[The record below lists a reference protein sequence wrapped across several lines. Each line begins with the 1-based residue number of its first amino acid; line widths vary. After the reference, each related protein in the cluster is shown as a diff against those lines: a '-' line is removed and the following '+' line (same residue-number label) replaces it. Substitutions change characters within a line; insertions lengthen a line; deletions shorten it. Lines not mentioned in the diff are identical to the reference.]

1 MDIPCLEPELGL
13 NPALRRRSTSAGPMP
28 PGSPAQAAGEP
39 PGDSPSDALDTL
51 PAPLHEAVSASAPE
65 LGRPARSERALPLSG
80 SAGRVVHCVGRLD
93 CDEAHGLLW
102 PTVLAL
108 ADAGLRQC
116 VVLLHPADAEHA
128 RLLLP
133 REVPLVVAAPGR
145 MLQRWRRAA
154 QARIA
159 AELRAEPVLAVHLHG
174 HAGAFAGLAAMQEIA
189 VHAPVF
195 FHTPQ
200 HPASGWPMRALTRW
214 LGRLAQGRTPAG
226 NPPAYLVQPG
236 RVDPLSAASALGDAL
251 LAEPVH
257 DLFFHTP
264 HAEVEPPRVVTRGR
278 ADDVDFA
285 ARYAQI
291 AVLLAGSAPTLQF
304 AWIGDADEAVQAVL
318 KAAHVQVLPGA
329 APAERAEQLAQAWI
343 YLAPIG
349 DAPDARGL
357 LEAMAVGLPCV
368 THAGGA
374 SAELVID
381 QLSGLVGDRDEA
393 LLQAIAALVDSPA
406 LRERLGGA
414 ARERSLLRY
423 SRHRFQASLLLA
435 HGLSARSGT
444 EAAAPR
450 RLRRFAAA

>member
-1 MDIPCLEPELGL
+1 MDIPCLEPELDL
-13 NPALRRRSTSAGPMP
+13 NQNLHEYAARAAVGGRGNAADTATTSTP
-28 PGSPAQAAGEP
+28 PTDAQ
-39 PGDSPSDALDTL
+39 DTL
-51 PAPLHEAVSASAPE
+51 PAPADEAQPPAEAVVT
-65 LGRPARSERALPLSG
+65 GRPRPERPMPLMG
-80 SAGRVVHCVGRLD
+80 SVGRVVHCVGRLD

-133 REVPLVVAAPGR
+133 RTVPLIVAAPGGV
-145 MLQRWRRAA
+145 LQRWRRDA

-174 HAGAFAGLAAMQEIA
+174 HAGAFAGLAAMQEVE

-200 HPASGWPMRALTRW
+200 HPASGWPMRSLTRW

-226 NPPAYLVQPG
+226 DPPAYLVQPG
-236 RVDPLSAASALGDAL
+236 RVDPLSAASAFGDAL

-278 ADDVDFA
+278 ADDVAFA

-304 AWIGDADEAVQAVL
+304 AWIGEADEAVQAVL
-318 KAAHVQVLPGA
+318 KAAHVQILPGA
-329 APAERAEQLAQAWI
+329 DPAERAAQLAQAWI
-343 YLAPIG
+343 YLAPSG
-349 DAPDARGL
+349 DALDARGV

-368 THAGGA
+368 TRDGGA
-374 SAELVID
+374 GAELVID
-381 QLSGLVGDRDEA
+381 QLSGFVCARDEA
-393 LLQAIAALVDSPA
+393 LLQAIAALVDSAA
-406 LRERLGGA
+406 LRQRLGRA

-435 HGLSARSGT
+435 HGLPASSGSD
-444 EAAAPR
+444 AAPAR
-450 RLRRFAAA
+450 RMRRFAAA

>member
-1 MDIPCLEPELGL
+1 MFPL
-13 NPALRRRSTSAGPMP
+13 N
-28 PGSPAQAAGEP
+28 
-39 PGDSPSDALDTL
+39 
-51 PAPLHEAVSASAPE
+51 VS
-65 LGRPARSERALPLSG
+65 RPERALPLSG
-80 SAGRVVHCVGRLD
+80 SAGRVLHCVGRLEPD
-93 CDEAHGLLW
+93 DAHGPLW

-133 REVPLVVAAPGR
+133 REVPLVVASAGGV
-145 MLQRWRRAA
+145 LQRWRRDA

-174 HAGAFAGLAAMQEIA
+174 HAGAFAGLAAMQQVE

-200 HPASGWPMRALTRW
+200 PPASGWPMRALTRW

-226 NPPAYLVQPG
+226 DPPAYLVQPG

-264 HAEVEPPRVVTRGR
+264 QAEMERPRVVTRGR
-278 ADDVDFA
+278 AGDVAFA
-285 ARYAQI
+285 ARYAQV
-291 AVLLAGSAPTLQF
+291 AVLLAGSTPTLQF
-304 AWIGDADEAVQAVL
+304 AWIGNADEAVHAVL
-318 KAAHVQVLPGA
+318 KAAHVQILPGA
-329 APAERAEQLAQAWI
+329 TPAERADQLAQAWI
-343 YLAPIG
+343 YLAPSG
-349 DAPDARGL
+349 DAPDARGM

-368 THAGGA
+368 TRGGGA

-381 QLSGLVGDRDEA
+381 RLSGRVGERDDA
-393 LLQAIAALVDSPA
+393 LLQAIAALVDSPT
-406 LRERLGGA
+406 LRQRLGRA

-435 HGLSARSGT
+435 HGLPLRSRADVP
-444 EAAAPR
+444 E
-450 RLRRFAAA
+450 RLPHRFAPA

>member
-1 MDIPCLEPELGL
+1 MDIPCLEPELDL
-13 NPALRRRSTSAGPMP
+13 NPNLRQRPVTATEGGRSN
-28 PGSPAQAAGEP
+28 AAGTATAP
-39 PGDSPSDALDTL
+39 TPPSDAQDTL
-51 PAPLHEAVSASAPE
+51 PAPFDEVQPTAEAGTTRPPRPE
-65 LGRPARSERALPLSG
+65 RPMPMSG
-80 SAGRVVHCVGRLD
+80 SVGRVVHCVGRLD

-133 REVPLVVAAPGR
+133 RSVPLVVAAPGGV
-145 MLQRWRRAA
+145 LQRWRRDA
-154 QARIA
+154 QDRIA

-174 HAGAFAGLAAMQEIA
+174 HAGAFAGLAAMQEVE

-214 LGRLAQGRTPAG
+214 LARLAQGRTPAG
-226 NPPAYLVQPG
+226 DPPAYLVQPG
-236 RVDPLSAASALGDAL
+236 RVDPLSAASTLGDAV

-257 DLFFHTP
+257 DIFFHTP
-264 HAEVEPPRVVTRGR
+264 HAEVEPPRVATRGR
-278 ADDVDFA
+278 SDDVAFA

-304 AWIGDADEAVQAVL
+304 AWIGAADEAVQAVL
-318 KAAHVQVLPGA
+318 KAAQVQILPGA
-329 APAERAEQLAQAWI
+329 DPTERAAQLAQAWI
-343 YLAPIG
+343 YLAPCG
-349 DAPDARGL
+349 DALDARGV
-357 LEAMAVGLPCV
+357 LEAMAIGLPCV

-393 LLQAIAALVDSPA
+393 LLQAIAALVDSSA
-406 LRERLGGA
+406 LRQRLGDA

-435 HGLSARSGT
+435 HGLPASSGA

-450 RLRRFAAA
+450 RLGRFAPA